1 MVVKRIIQYNMSDIK
16 DNLEGCE
23 ICLRHVDVDTL
34 VSMLDRKKFN
44 IVAGGIADG
53 DCGWEVKLECKYAML
68 TQKPDRLLLLS
79 PKRLYYWVDM
89 SSKSAVS
96 IRESEI
102 KCITVDDQWI
112 HVKTT
117 TFEFHICMGG

>member
-1 MVVKRIIQYNMSDIK
+1 MVVKRIIQYNMYDIK

-68 TQKPDRLLLLS
+68 TQKPA
-79 PKRLYYWVDM
+79 
-89 SSKSAVS
+89 AVAV
-96 IRESEI
+96 
-102 KCITVDDQWI
+102 T
-112 HVKTT
+112 
-117 TFEFHICMGG
+117 

>member
-1 MVVKRIIQYNMSDIK
+1 MSDIK

-53 DCGWEVKLECKYAML
+53 DCGRVVGFHAKGENGASY
-68 TQKPDRLLLLS
+68 TDR
-79 PKRLYYWVDM
+79 
-89 SSKSAVS
+89 KSV
-96 IRESEI
+96 
-102 KCITVDDQWI
+102 V
-112 HVKTT
+112 
-117 TFEFHICMGG
+117 

>member
-1 MVVKRIIQYNMSDIK
+1 MSDIK

-53 DCGWEVKLECKYAML
+53 GQVGM
-68 TQKPDRLLLLS
+68 
-79 PKRLYYWVDM
+79 
-89 SSKSAVS
+89 
-96 IRESEI
+96 
-102 KCITVDDQWI
+102 
-112 HVKTT
+112 
-117 TFEFHICMGG
+117 

>member
-53 DCGWEVKLECKYAML
+53 DCGWE
-68 TQKPDRLLLLS
+68 DRKS
-79 PKRLYYWVDM
+79 TRLN
-89 SSKSAVS
+89 SSHEIPSRMPSSA
-96 IRESEI
+96 
-102 KCITVDDQWI
+102 
-112 HVKTT
+112 
-117 TFEFHICMGG
+117 

>member
-1 MVVKRIIQYNMSDIK
+1 MSDIK

-53 DCGWEVKLECKYAML
+53 DCGWE
-68 TQKPDRLLLLS
+68 
-79 PKRLYYWVDM
+79 
-89 SSKSAVS
+89 
-96 IRESEI
+96 SEI

-117 TFEFHICMGG
+117 TFEFHICMVCMGG

>member
-1 MVVKRIIQYNMSDIK
+1 MSDIK

-53 DCGWEVKLECKYAML
+53 DCGWEVKLECK
-68 TQKPDRLLLLS
+68 
-79 PKRLYYWVDM
+79 
-89 SSKSAVS
+89 
-96 IRESEI
+96 
-102 KCITVDDQWI
+102 
-112 HVKTT
+112 
-117 TFEFHICMGG
+117 

>member
-16 DNLEGCE
+16 DNLEGRE

-68 TQKPDRLLLLS
+68 TQNRTGCCCCHLS
-79 PKRLYYWVDM
+79 GFTIGW
-89 SSKSAVS
+89 
-96 IRESEI
+96 
-102 KCITVDDQWI
+102 T
-112 HVKTT
+112 
-117 TFEFHICMGG
+117 